1 MSKTQKQNDGQKL
14 GDALRSLF
22 ATSTILISLIIA
34 ILIFKFVMG
43 NPINFEGGNIH
54 GTPMPG
60 NYLAMVYKG
69 GFIVPILIT
78 ILLVTITFS
87 IERFV
92 TIRKARGKGRIN
104 VFVKKMQSLLASGQI
119 DNAISECDK
128 QRGSLANVMKAGLFR
143 YKELE
148 NDPNLAKD
156 QKIIALQ
163 QAFEEATA
171 LELPMLSKN
180 LVILSTIASIAVL
193 FGLLGTVLG
202 MIRAFA
208 ALATAGSPDA
218 LALATGISEALINTA
233 FGIGGSTLAII
244 MYNYFSTK
252 IDNYTYKIDEAGF
265 SLIQTFNANVKR

>member
-1 MSKTQKQNDGQKL
+1 MSKTQKTNDGQKL

-34 ILIFKFVMG
+34 ILIYKFIMG
-43 NPINFEGGNIH
+43 NPVNFEGGNPA
-54 GTPMPG
+54 GQPMPG
-60 NYLAMVYKG
+60 NFLGMIYKG
-69 GFIVPILIT
+69 GFIVPVLIT
-78 ILLVTITFS
+78 LLLVLITFS

-92 TIRKARGKGRIN
+92 TLRKARGKGRIN
-104 VFVKKMQSLLASGQI
+104 IFVKKMQTLLLANQI
-119 DNAISECDK
+119 DNAIVECDK
-128 QRGSLANVMKAGLFR
+128 QRGSLANVMKAGLLR

-148 NDPNLAKD
+148 NDPNLLKD

-163 QAFEEATA
+163 QAFEEASA

-180 LVILSTIASIAVL
+180 LVIMSTIASIAVL

-244 MYNYFSTK
+244 MYNFFSTK
-252 IDNYTYKIDEAGF
+252 IDSMTYKIDEAGF
-265 SLIQTFNANVKR
+265 SLVQTFNANVKR